1 VSAVARDWTLGGVF
15 RYQSGDL
22 IRVPAS
28 NNGLLTQLARGPAN
42 NPALWGGGNTFW
54 NKVDGQPYLTKDPN
68 CGCID
73 PTKDLVLNTK
83 AWTDA
88 APGTFAVSAP
98 YYNDFRWQRQPSE
111 GLSLGRNFHLGG
123 ENKVT
128 FNVRAEFQNAFNRLF
143 LSSPTATNP
152 VAPVTTNN
160 AGQLTGGYGYINFV
174 NGAGARPRSGQIVAR
189 LTF

>member
-1 VSAVARDWTLGGVF
+1 MHDWTFGGVF

-54 NKVDGQPYLTKDPN
+54 NQVDGQAYLTKDPN

-73 PTKDLVLNTK
+73 PTKDRVLNAA

-88 APGTFAVSAP
+88 APG
-98 YYNDFRWQRQPSE
+98 PSQ
-111 GLSLGRNFHLGG
+111 SR
-123 ENKVT
+123 
-128 FNVRAEFQNAFNRLF
+128 
-143 LSSPTATNP
+143 
-152 VAPVTTNN
+152 
-160 AGQLTGGYGYINFV
+160 
-174 NGAGARPRSGQIVAR
+174 R
-189 LTF
+189 LTTTISDGNANRRRV